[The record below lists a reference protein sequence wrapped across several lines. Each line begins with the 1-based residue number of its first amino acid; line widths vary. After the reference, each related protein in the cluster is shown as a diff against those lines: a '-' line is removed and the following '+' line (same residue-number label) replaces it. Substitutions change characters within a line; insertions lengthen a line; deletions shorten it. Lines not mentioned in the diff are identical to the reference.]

1 MGLTLETHAPPIIQ
15 VHGGPSPKVQLDVPE
30 LQLTFSVDIDGEST
44 VWAVVVVH
52 LGIGLTRDA
61 NDTLIFDVTPVIDVV
76 EAPLFRLREDT
87 VSGPL
92 TALFDFCLLLTRND
106 DDADSPLGDLFDLGG
121 MGTMNPGLQVENFV
135 MRADG
140 PDGGYLSFAVD
151 LGIQLLPDESPDLE
165 IIQTEIS
172 PINGRTYHVL
182 EPSSWSDAEAMARTL
197 GGHLATIRSRADNRW
212 ILRTFGN
219 AGRQNRD
226 LWIGL
231 RCTT

>member
-1 MGLTLETHAPPIIQ
+1 M
-15 VHGGPSPKVQLDVPE
+15 
-30 LQLTFSVDIDGEST
+30 
-44 VWAVVVVH
+44 
-52 LGIGLTRDA
+52 
-61 NDTLIFDVTPVIDVV
+61 N
-76 EAPLFRLREDT
+76 EAPLSAERRYGVRPPHRIFGLLP
-87 VSGPL
+87 S
-92 TALFDFCLLLTRND
+92 LLTRND
-106 DDADSPLGDLFDLGG
+106 DDADSPLGDLFDRGG

-182 EPSSWSDAEAMARTL
+182 EPHLGPMQRPWREPSEATWQPC
-197 GGHLATIRSRADNRW
+197 SRADNRW

-226 LWIGL
+226 LDRTA